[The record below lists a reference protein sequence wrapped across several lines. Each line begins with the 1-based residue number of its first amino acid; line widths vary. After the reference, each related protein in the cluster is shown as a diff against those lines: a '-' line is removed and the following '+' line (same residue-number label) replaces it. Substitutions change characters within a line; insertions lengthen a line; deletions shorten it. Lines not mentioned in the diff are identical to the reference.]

1 MDSTFVELRLPRI
14 ATLRPEVL
22 KVYVGDDTIFYIV
35 DFFNGMD
42 ISNELLVVF
51 YRVIH

>member
-1 MDSTFVELRLPRI
+1 MDSTFVELKLPRI

-22 KVYVGDDTIFYIV
+22 KVYVGDDTIFDIV
-35 DFFNGMD
+35 DFFNGMA